1 MPEAGENLKMCN
13 LCLIHMSSHDNTAD
27 SSSSSSRLQLQQIH
41 DAESRERKAVECPRW
56 LPLEIGFRHLRRLPS
71 ETFRRT
77 MTILWS
83 SLDTISSP
91 SSQSLASSSICCQAC
106 LARPSNHRVS
116 RFVYLNIQAAHPS
129 DLARVP
135 AQYRA
140 LDCYSLDF
148 GGDEDDHAL

>member
-1 MPEAGENLKMCN
+1 MITLWIQVRVHRAF
-13 LCLIHMSSHDNTAD
+13 
-27 SSSSSSRLQLQQIH
+27 QLHHIH
-41 DAESRERKAVECPRW
+41 DAVSRERKAVECPRW

-106 LARPSNHRVS
+106 FAGPSRPSNHRVS
-116 RFVYLNIQAAHPS
+116 RFVYLDIQAAHPS

-140 LDCYSLDF
+140 LDYYSLDF